1 MRRRGRNFENKQSQK
16 AIMGS
21 ACSPILLVLL
31 VTLSGCIVSFSS
43 ESVPI
48 HTFCSQG
55 PSPINSH
62 DNAMHIGRCPCD
74 YQSCSSTRASLEA
87 ELEAEIR
94 QGVHVARLFRTGSP
108 RTAKGIPQRSV
119 RKHYSPHDGRRQGG
133 THQWAGNRYDDAGGG
148 LRHTQSPA
156 RGQYL
161 MLKRSRTRLLR
172 PVKYLLIETEVESC
186 PA

>member
-62 DNAMHIGRCPCD
+62 DNAMHIGRCPLGM
-74 YQSCSSTRASLEA
+74 RVAHPLVHPRRPSLK
-87 ELEAEIR
+87 
-94 QGVHVARLFRTGSP
+94 QKFAREFTLPVYSEQDHQEQRRDP
-108 RTAKGIPQRSV
+108 RRSV

-133 THQWAGNRYDDAGGG
+133 THQWAGNRYDDAGGATP
-148 LRHTQSPA
+148 HAIPCT
-156 RGQYL
+156 
-161 MLKRSRTRLLR
+161 RSVLDAQAEQDT
-172 PVKYLLIETEVESC
+172 PPPPSKVSSD
-186 PA
+186 